1 MQDWKKSGLAALLLT
16 VALAGA
22 LFASGMEEE
31 AEEIALSEPPPQ
43 VEERPAHQ
51 VIEGSDRTGKT
62 LNDPFTMG
70 HETREEKGKAAE
82 KRKAAERVAG
92 QEKISVSQLP
102 PKPVQVTQAPAVQE
116 PKLKG
121 IISGASGQ
129 LALVDYGDRSL
140 TLAVGEG
147 ADGIQ
152 LLAVEPKRVLVGTPQ
167 GEKWLELP

>member
-1 MQDWKKSGLAALLLT
+1 LLLI
-16 VALAGA
+16 VVLAGG
-22 LFASGMEEE
+22 LFASGREEE

-82 KRKAAERVAG
+82 MQKVKARAAQERGPSQQPPAMPAQVPKVA
-92 QEKISVSQLP
+92 V
-102 PKPVQVTQAPAVQE
+102 VRE

>member
-1 MQDWKKSGLAALLLT
+1 LQDWKKSGLAALLPI
-16 VALAGA
+16 VVLAGC
-22 LFASGMEEE
+22 LFASGREEE
-31 AEEIALSEPPPQ
+31 AEEIALSEPPQQ

-82 KRKAAERVAG
+82 MQKVKARAAQERSPSKQPPALPAQVPKVA
-92 QEKISVSQLP
+92 
-102 PKPVQVTQAPAVQE
+102 AFQE